1 MSFYLAKERD
11 KALKRDYRLLE
22 RENNLLLKKG
32 QRLKARV
39 EEVEGTMK
47 ETLEFVDKL
56 KADLNKANAVKA
68 ILDARAK
75 SVKDPI
81 VELQRQV

>member
-1 MSFYLAKERD
+1 MLFYLAKEQD

-22 RENNLLLKKG
+22 RDNNLLLKKG

-56 KADLNKANAVKA
+56 KADLNKANAAKA

-81 VELQRQV
+81 VELQWQV